1 MDFDKRYEFY
11 KEPDECNYDYW
22 MKHDLLTI
30 VQISFIASGSE
41 PVHFS
46 LFFACQNLY
55 SKQNEIFELLLN
67 AIEANKIKATSL
79 DNFAKAPPLDWLRY
93 LKKKNYSLPI
103 PLDNMLM
110 DELLT
115 EATVG
120 NQETAK
126 RSKDSYQ
133 SREIRADAPVLKAV
147 MRTLLD
153 LFPEYPK
160 ERLIELAPIR
170 LYANGGFH
178 SPETLK
184 KMIREIEGERRVSG
198 RPSSNK
204 IEKINKEIP
213 EQWLKKK

>member
-1 MDFDKRYEFY
+1 MDFDERYEFY

-30 VQISFIASGSE
+30 VQISFIASGYE

-46 LFFACQNLY
+46 LFFACQDLY
-55 SKQNEIFELLLN
+55 KKQSEIFELLLN

-79 DNFAKAPPLDWLRY
+79 DNFAKAPPFDWLRY
-93 LKKKNYSLPI
+93 LKSKNYSLPI
-103 PLDNMLM
+103 VLDDMLM
-110 DELLT
+110 DEVIH
-115 EATVG
+115 ATG
-120 NQETAK
+120 NQEAVK

-133 SREIRADAPVLKAV
+133 SRETRGDEPVLKAV

-160 ERLIELAPIR
+160 DRLIELAPIR
-170 LYANGGFH
+170 LYANGSFH
-178 SPETLK
+178 SSETLK
-184 KMIREIEGERRVSG
+184 QMITEIEGGKRLSG

-204 IEKINKEIP
+204 IEKINREIP